1 MRHFRAGA
9 KVAQNR
15 RIVCSWVPCF
25 LSPHLTNENDISPK
39 GVCYPV
45 QSRTRPRRHLLSYLA
60 PVAVFAVGMNVPRA
74 FESNIV
80 RYTDR
85 ASNETL
91 LSVAGREWTNSE
103 LYTHYYK
110 VWSNLVL
117 TTVIPLAVLVVCN
130 VGIFVT
136 LRRSRKTIRR
146 SAANGEFGLFKSLYL
161 GGFFWKLWP

>member
-1 MRHFRAGA
+1 M
-9 KVAQNR
+9 
-15 RIVCSWVPCF
+15 
-25 LSPHLTNENDISPK
+25 
-39 GVCYPV
+39 CYPV

-146 SAANGEFGLFKSLYL
+146 SAANGEFGLFKSLFL
-161 GGFFWKLWP
+161 GGFFLEALALSRQIVALTLMSQ